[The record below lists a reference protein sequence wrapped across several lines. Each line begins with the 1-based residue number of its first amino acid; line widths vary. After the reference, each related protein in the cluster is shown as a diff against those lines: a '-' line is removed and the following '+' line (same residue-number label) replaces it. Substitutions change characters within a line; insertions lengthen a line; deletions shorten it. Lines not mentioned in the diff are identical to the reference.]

1 MEPSVDIVILSW
13 DRLEE
18 TKAAISSALAQIGV
32 QLKVIVI
39 DQGSKQQSLRQLRE
53 FCELDSRIILVCN
66 PENLGVPGGRNL
78 GAYQGQAKYLV
89 SLDNDAEFI
98 DPQQVAKACQLM
110 DDQPELSALAF
121 RILCF
126 GTEQDDASSWS
137 YHQDISAASSSFYTD
152 RFVGAGHMLRRQ
164 DFEQIGGYDDALF
177 FLHEEVDLAKRLIN
191 NGGKIVYSPQVVIGH
206 KVSNEHRV
214 AWTDGRWA
222 FDVRNKTYLH
232 IKFRT
237 FLPTAVFHTGLLVI
251 KGFRSKMLLATL
263 LGLGRALAMSPKA
276 IHAWRQPA
284 VVSNPAA
291 KAYFDSC
298 SPTQGMSVWQR
309 VKIRIKQNKHVP
321 ENVT

>member
-18 TKAAISSALAQIGV
+18 TKAAISSALAQSGV
-32 QLKVIVI
+32 QQKVIVI
-39 DQGSKQQSLRQLRE
+39 DQGSEPDSLKQLRT
-53 FCELDSRIILVCN
+53 FCEQDSRIILVCN
-66 PENLGVPGGRNL
+66 QQNLGVPGGRNL
-78 GAYQGQAKYLV
+78 GAYQGQAEFLV
-89 SLDNDAEFI
+89 SLDNDAEFV
-98 DPQQVAKACQLM
+98 DEQQVAKACQLM
-110 DDQPELSALAF
+110 MNQPELSALAF

-137 YHQDISAASSSFYTD
+137 YHQDISEASKSFYTD
-152 RFVGAGHMLRRQ
+152 RFVGAGHMIRRQ
-164 DFEQIGGYDDALF
+164 DFEQIGGYDAALF

-191 NGGKIVYSPQVVIGH
+191 NGGKIAYSPQVVIGH

-232 IKFRT
+232 IKFKT
-237 FLPTAVFHTGLLVI
+237 FIPTALFHTSLLII
-251 KGFRSKMLLATL
+251 KGFRSKMAMATL
-263 LGLGRALAMSPKA
+263 LGLGRALAMSPQA
-276 IHAWRQPA
+276 VRAWRQPA
-284 VVSNPAA
+284 THSNTTA

-309 VKIRIKQNKHVP
+309 VKMRIRQNKHVP

>member
-18 TKAAISSALAQIGV
+18 TKAAISSALAQTGV

-98 DPQQVAKACQLM
+98 NPQQVAKACQLM

-137 YHQDISAASSSFYTD
+137 YHQNISEAGKSFYTD

-164 DFEQIGGYDDALF
+164 AFEQIGGYDDALF

-191 NGGKIVYSPQVVIGH
+191 NGGKIVYSPKVVIGH

-237 FLPTAVFHTGLLVI
+237 FLPTAIFHTGLLVI
-251 KGFRSKMLLATL
+251 KGFRSRMLLATL

-276 IHAWRQPA
+276 IRAWRQPA
-284 VVSNPAA
+284 THSNTNA

-309 VKIRIKQNKHVP
+309 VKMRIKQNKHVP